1 MSLLREPKRLKSFQT
16 ASHARSPVQERELA
30 VKLGGRRVSGSGCG
44 LEKGDVRVKGI
55 VRVEA
60 KTTKANSFSV
70 TKEMVRKIE
79 SAALTSGEVPVMV
92 IEFSGDK
99 TMPSLG
105 IMPMWAI
112 ELMVGERANAV
123 T

>member
-1 MSLLREPKRLKSFQT
+1 MSLLRLTKALKSFQT
-16 ASHARSPVQERELA
+16 PSHARSPVQERELA
-30 VKLGGRRVSGSGCG
+30 GKLGGRRVSGSGCG

-60 KTTKANSFSV
+60 KTTKADSFSV
-70 TKEMVRKIE
+70 TKEMIKKIE
-79 SAALTSGEVPVMV
+79 SAALTSGEVPVIV
-92 IEFSGDK
+92 VEFSGDK
-99 TMPSLG
+99 SMPSLG

-112 ELMVGERANAV
+112 ELMVGERSHAV